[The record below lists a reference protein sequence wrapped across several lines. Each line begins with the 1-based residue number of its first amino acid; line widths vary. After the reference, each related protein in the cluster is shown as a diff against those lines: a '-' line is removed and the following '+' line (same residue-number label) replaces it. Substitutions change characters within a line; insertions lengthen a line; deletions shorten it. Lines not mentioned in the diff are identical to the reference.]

1 MTGVISFYEGV
12 AFQRDDGPTLSMDA
26 GRTAAATPPT
36 PLANIQITP
45 GARQERLH
53 QAWLEPPNRRRVC
66 VTAGPDHEPV
76 VKTRNYFAKK
86 YHLSQESNLDLLL
99 TGQASYPFDYRGM

>member
-26 GRTAAATPPT
+26 GRTAAATPSNAIGKYTNNP
-36 PLANIQITP
+36 P

-53 QAWLEPPNRRRVC
+53 QAWLEPPNKKGGCASRR
-66 VTAGPDHEPV
+66 GP
-76 VKTRNYFAKK
+76 TTNQ
-86 YHLSQESNLDLLL
+86 S
-99 TGQASYPFDYRGM
+99 